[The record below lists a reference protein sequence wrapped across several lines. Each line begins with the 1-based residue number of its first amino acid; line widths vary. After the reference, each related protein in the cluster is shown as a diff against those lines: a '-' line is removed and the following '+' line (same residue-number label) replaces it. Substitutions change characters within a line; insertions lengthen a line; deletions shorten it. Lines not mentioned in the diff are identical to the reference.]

1 LSGYETLEELLD
13 NKGVV
18 SKRAETI
25 LEYQNN
31 ARRYIQMFVN

>member
-1 LSGYETLEELLD
+1 LSGYGTLEELLD

-18 SKRAETI
+18 SKSAKAI

-31 ARRYIQMFVN
+31 ARRYNQMFVN